1 MTTAV
6 LALLSVCGFQMTWT
20 VQPASAGASGSVSVS
35 AILEE
40 GDFVF
45 VTDQGVETASYE
57 VIASLDEGSF
67 TRTGGTVARGSL
79 PLEVTLVLGGV
90 ESGSHELL
98 VIAGDIESGRR
109 RTRQETVEVPEL
121 SADRWSAGALVTR
134 TGPSGRAA
142 GTVRISW
149 SIYPP
154 SGTDIADESLDVAYV
169 LRSDAGI
176 VQREGWMQR
185 GANGVHG
192 ADIVLNGI
200 EAGRYQLLAAAVSG
214 GSVVAAAG
222 SSLDVRE
229 DWDVWGRDAGRTASL
244 VRPIATTA
252 ELHALEDAG
261 SSTERM
267 AVMSEFWQRRDPTPH
282 SGGNEYL
289 EEYLGRLD
297 LIMDRFSVF
306 GIDGISTDMGRV
318 YALLGEPDQVED
330 MPFETDSE
338 PYQIWTYYSPPLTVV
353 FLDRGGFGM
362 YELTTPWDDVRRAYE
377 N

>member
-1 MTTAV
+1 MTTVAI
-6 LALLSVCGFQMTWT
+6 ALLSVCGFQLTWT

-45 VTDQGVETASYE
+45 VTDQGVEMASYE

-67 TRTGGTVARGSL
+67 TRAGGTVERESL
-79 PLEVTLVLGGV
+79 PLEVRLDLGGV
-90 ESGSHELL
+90 EAGSHELL
-98 VIAGDIESGRR
+98 VISRDIESGRR

-121 SADRWSAGALVTR
+121 NADRWSAGALVTR

-149 SIYPP
+149 SVYPP
-154 SGTDIADESLDVAYV
+154 SGLEIAGNPIDVAYV
-169 LRSDAGI
+169 LRSEAGV
-176 VQREGWMQR
+176 VQREGWMQPEAG
-185 GANGVHG
+185 GAHG
-192 ADIVLNGI
+192 SDIVLDGI
-200 EAGRYQLLAAAVSG
+200 EPGHYQILAAAVSDG
-214 GSVVAAAG
+214 VVVAAAG
-222 SSLDVRE
+222 SSIDVRE
-229 DWDVWGRDAGRTASL
+229 DWDVWGRDAGRTATL

-261 SSTERM
+261 SPSERM
-267 AVMSEFWQRRDPTPH
+267 AVMSEFWERRDPTPY

-318 YALLGEPDQVED
+318 FALLGEPDQVED
-330 MPFETDSE
+330 MPFETDIE

-353 FLDRGGFGM
+353 FIDRDGYGM